1 MDIDTDSR
9 AFLPALDVQDQPL
22 AHALQI
28 DGRAPFSRIA
38 EVLGVSDQTVAR
50 RYTRLRTTS
59 TLRVVGLT
67 DPLRVGDTWF
77 VRVRCTPDAAGSVG
91 EALARHPDT
100 SWVKLTSGGT
110 EIICNVRTHEPGHPG
125 ESDALLL
132 QKLPRTPRV
141 VDVSAHSLLHVF
153 FGRKRSAAGKSGPL
167 TPEQVAALTPADA
180 PACRPDEPAAPYPL
194 DARDHRLLAVLAQDG
209 RAPLGEL
216 AAATGWSQT
225 TVRRRLAELRAAGV
239 LYFDL
244 DYHPRILQHGFRA
257 TLWLQ
262 VEPARLDAVGRAL
275 AEHPEV
281 PFAAATTGTTNL
293 FASISTQSA
302 GSFYRYLTGPV
313 ASLPGVQ
320 HASTAPTH
328 RILKGPGP
336 RWPQAG
342 AAAKS

>member
-1 MDIDTDSR
+1 MDIDTDLR
-9 AFLPALDVQDQPL
+9 ALLPALDVQDQPL
-22 AHALQI
+22 VHALQI

-38 EVLGVSDQTVAR
+38 DVLGVSDQTVAR

-67 DPLRVGDTWF
+67 DPMRVGDTPWF

-110 EIICNVRTHEPGHPG
+110 EIICNVRTRDRG

-153 FGRKRSAAGKSGPL
+153 FGQERSLVSKTGPL

-180 PACRPDEPAAPYPL
+180 PASRPHEPAAPYPL
-194 DARDHRLLAVLAQDG
+194 EARDHRLLAALTQDG

-244 DYHPRILQHGFRA
+244 DYHPRILHHGFRA

-262 VEPARLDAVGRAL
+262 VEPARLDTVGRAL

-281 PFAAATTGTTNL
+281 PFAAATTGATNL
-293 FASISTQSA
+293 CASINTQNA

-328 RILKGPGP
+328 RLLKGPGP
-336 RWPQAG
+336 LWPQPAAG
-342 AAAKS
+342 GKP